1 MNQYKNMKCFIVT
14 PIGPDDSTIRREA
27 EGVIDAVIVP
37 VLTKELGF
45 EEDNILVAHRMPNPG
60 SINRQVISLILD
72 ADLVIA
78 NLTGLNP
85 NVMYELAVRHAV
97 RKPVVQICE
106 KDTRLPFDI
115 AEERTIKYTN
125 DIAGVIDLQ
134 NKIKDMVCQALGE
147 SEHDNPIYRVIQSNI
162 IQQAPIADA
171 DKYLASRLERIE
183 DLLFSMAQSSGKKS
197 LVGKIAPR
205 RFSYV
210 INIQAIK
217 WGIKDL
223 ENFLTSIAPTWPE
236 VNITSGIVN
245 DKEIMTVKIFDISL
259 DPGTILM
266 YLNKLENEE
275 LIHVI
280 DFKEYLTA

>member
-1 MNQYKNMKCFIVT
+1 MKCFIVT
-14 PIGPDDSTIRREA
+14 PIGPDDSTIRRAA

-45 EEDNILVAHRMPNPG
+45 KEQNILVAHRMPNPG

-134 NKIKDMVCQALGE
+134 NKVKDMVCQALGE
-147 SEHDNPIYRVIQSNI
+147 SEPDNPIYRVIQSNI

-171 DKYLASRLERIE
+171 DKYLANRLERIE
-183 DLLFSMAQSSGKKS
+183 DLLFSMARTSGKKS
-197 LVGKIAPR
+197 N
-205 RFSYV
+205 YV
-210 INIQAIK
+210 KNEPYIYHYNIYIQVIK
-217 WGIKDL
+217 WGPDDL
-223 ENFLTSIAPTWPE
+223 QTFLSSLAPTWTE
-236 VNITSGIVN
+236 FTVSSSILNE
-245 DKEIMTVKIFDISL
+245 KEMMTINMTTSL
-259 DPGTILM
+259 DSGMLKSS
-266 YLNKLENEE
+266 LHKLEKEG
-275 LIHVI
+275 LIKVI
-280 DFKEYLTA
+280 DLKEYAMA